1 MLCIAIDVSD
11 SIGLDAFVDARTVA
25 VAHRLPERSAPIFF
39 IRAGAKLAMNSFEM
53 NKILSAVLGTCLG
66 VVALD
71 IAAGTIF
78 APEQPAKPIELTIAR
93 DRSDRN
99 P

>member
-1 MLCIAIDVSD
+1 
-11 SIGLDAFVDARTVA
+11 
-25 VAHRLPERSAPIFF
+25 
-39 IRAGAKLAMNSFEM
+39 MNSFEM